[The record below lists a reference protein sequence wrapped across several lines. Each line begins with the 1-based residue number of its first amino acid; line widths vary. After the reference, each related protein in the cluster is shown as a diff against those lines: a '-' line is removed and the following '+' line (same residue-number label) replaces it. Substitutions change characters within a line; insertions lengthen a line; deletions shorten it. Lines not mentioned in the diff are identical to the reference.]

1 LRELLVVDRSKDEN
15 REVVA
20 DDLQLLGSA
29 LGELARYDDSELA
42 FRDAIKIYRRL
53 HGDSHSTL
61 GKGYNELGQMLL
73 HKGDLDGAESALRA
87 AYEIGHQLY
96 GPESQPAFTVQSNLL
111 RVLEMKGQF
120 AEVLRQRLH
129 MMELEKKALG
139 KTRPESLA
147 FHTNLIGADYRELG
161 QLDNAAAAFREALA
175 IWAKIQ
181 GANTETSSATPMIHL
196 GITLVLQGRYD
207 EAEST
212 LRGAL
217 AIQQKH
223 ELPSSQW
230 LNLTR
235 GELGNLLRLQ
245 HRHPEALRE
254 LGEAIAALSS
264 ATAKSGS
271 QSSAI
276 LSILK
281 ARLAETQ
288 LDAGSL
294 AEANAT
300 AVDAVALARTA
311 LPSGNYRLGAP
322 LFALARAKLAL
333 GRPNEAEPLL
343 REALSAR
350 NPPHPADDV
359 RVLEVKV
366 SLAAALA
373 ALGRNAESRVLI
385 NEVGAPLKA
394 SSSPYATDL
403 RARLASQ

>member
-1 LRELLVVDRSKDEN
+1 
-15 REVVA
+15 
-20 DDLQLLGSA
+20 
-29 LGELARYDDSELA
+29 
-42 FRDAIKIYRRL
+42 
-53 HGDSHSTL
+53 
-61 GKGYNELGQMLL
+61 ML
-73 HKGDLDGAESALRA
+73 E
-87 AYEIGHQLY
+87 Q
-96 GPESQPAFTVQSNLL
+96 
-111 RVLEMKGQF
+111 
-120 AEVLRQRLH
+120 
-129 MMELEKKALG
+129 EKKALG
-139 KTRPESLA
+139 ETRPESLA

-181 GANTETSSATPMIHL
+181 GANTEASSATPLIHL
-196 GITLVLQGRYD
+196 GITLALQGRYD
-207 EAEST
+207 EAESA
-212 LRGAL
+212 LRGGL

-230 LNLTR
+230 LNLPAANWAIYCVCNIVIR
-235 GELGNLLRLQ
+235 KPCANLAKRLR
-245 HRHPEALRE
+245 RCRPRP
-254 LGEAIAALSS
+254 GSPAANPMRFFPSSWRDSPRPSWMRVVWQRQMPLLSTPWRS
-264 ATAKSGS
+264 
-271 QSSAI
+271 
-276 LSILK
+276 
-281 ARLAETQ
+281 
-288 LDAGSL
+288 
-294 AEANAT
+294 
-300 AVDAVALARTA
+300 RTA

-343 REALSAR
+343 REALSVR

-385 NEVGAPLKA
+385 NEVGPPLMA